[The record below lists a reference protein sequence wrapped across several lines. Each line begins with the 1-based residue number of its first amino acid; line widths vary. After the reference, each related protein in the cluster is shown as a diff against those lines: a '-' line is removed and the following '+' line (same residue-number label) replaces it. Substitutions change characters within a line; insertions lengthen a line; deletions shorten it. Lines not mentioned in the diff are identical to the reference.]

1 MGSTQAEDLALREAL
16 EKARQ
21 AKEESARVEKFA
33 HDAKH
38 KILPGLQKKRYTM
51 LNAEMEPRVAKERT
65 GYDAGEAL
73 GTIDRLQRRVAL
85 AL

>member
-51 LNAEMEPRVAKERT
+51 LNAEMDAAEEAAGRAKPRRRPRPAASRR
-65 GYDAGEAL
+65 AGA
-73 GTIDRLQRRVAL
+73 
-85 AL
+85 